1 MAAFLYRTSAVPVL
15 FLEQSRRSSSRIS
28 DLAQTGEKSR
38 ADIKNTEVLFEQE
51 AAMYRSIKP
60 AKEQVREWLR
70 EGIAQHRP
78 PPDLHEI
85 RRQLGWDLK
94 EEEYQA
100 HRLRTL

>member
-1 MAAFLYRTSAVPVL
+1 
-15 FLEQSRRSSSRIS
+15 
-28 DLAQTGEKSR
+28 
-38 ADIKNTEVLFEQE
+38 VLFEQE

-85 RRQLGWDLK
+85 RRQLGWALK
-94 EEEYQA
+94 EEECQA

>member
-1 MAAFLYRTSAVPVL
+1 MAVLLYCPSPLALL
-15 FLEQSRRSSSRIS
+15 FLEQLKRSSSRTY
-28 DLAQTGEKSR
+28 DLAQTGAKSG
-38 ADIKNTEVLFEQE
+38 ADINTIEVLFEQE
-51 AAMYRSIKP
+51 AAMYRSINP

-85 RRQLGWDLK
+85 RRQLGWGLK